1 MAITEW
7 EIRRAAVGQG
17 NIKVILCDDDPVFL
31 KALRN
36 EAECTF
42 SRLNI
47 KAAICAFNSPT
58 DISPEQLAVCDMA
71 FLDID
76 FEREDR
82 NGIDIART
90 LRQVNSHALI
100 FFVTNYIDY
109 APAGYEVQ
117 AFRYILKRDMGEVLE
132 RYILQAMENMAEGQ
146 EFLRLRD
153 KEQTIDLP
161 LEKVSYLE
169 VLDHYVSIHTGS
181 ENYDKRLPS
190 YLSGGEQQRV
200 AIARTLAQGCKIIL
214 ADEPTG
220 NLDSTNTR
228 NIVKILRSLAHDDGC
243 TVIIVTH
250 DPAVAEQ
257 ADTVLQMK
265 DGSWI

>member
-31 KALRN
+31 KELHSEIER
-36 EAECTF
+36 TF
-42 SRLNI
+42 ARLNM
-47 KAAICAFNSPT
+47 KATIHACNSPT
-58 DISPEQLAVCDMA
+58 DISPEQLAACNMA
-71 FLDID
+71 FLDVD
-76 FEREDR
+76 FESENC
-82 NGIDIART
+82 NGIDIAWT

-132 RYILQAMENMAEGQ
+132 RYILQAMESMAAGQ

-161 LEKVSYLE
+161 LEQVSYLE
-169 VLDHYVSIHTGS
+169 VLDHYVSIHTDS
-181 ENYDKRLPS
+181 ENYTLNATLSSMECEMESHGFLRIHKS
-190 YLSGGEQQRV
+190 YLVNMAHIRKFRSRECLLLNGT
-200 AIARTLAQGCKIIL
+200 TLAVSEKNYSQQKQKYLLWKGLK
-214 ADEPTG
+214 
-220 NLDSTNTR
+220 
-228 NIVKILRSLAHDDGC
+228 
-243 TVIIVTH
+243 
-250 DPAVAEQ
+250 
-257 ADTVLQMK
+257 
-265 DGSWI
+265 

>member
-7 EIRRAAVGQG
+7 EIRRAAIGQG
-17 NIKVILCDDDPVFL
+17 GIKIILCDDDSAFL
-31 KALRN
+31 KQLQVEIKR
-36 EAECTF
+36 TF
-42 SRLNI
+42 ARLSMN
-47 KAAICAFNSPT
+47 AAICTFNSPT

-76 FEREDR
+76 FESEDC

-132 RYILQAMENMAEGQ
+132 RYILQAMESMAAGQ

-161 LEKVSYLE
+161 LELVSYLE
-169 VLDHYVSIHTGS
+169 VLDHYVSIHIGS
-181 ENYDKRLPS
+181 ENYTLNATLSGMESEMEEHGFLRIHKS
-190 YLSGGEQQRV
+190 YLVNMAHIRKFRSRECLLLDGTLLAVSEKNYSQQKQKY
-200 AIARTLAQGCKIIL
+200 LLWKGLK
-214 ADEPTG
+214 
-220 NLDSTNTR
+220 
-228 NIVKILRSLAHDDGC
+228 
-243 TVIIVTH
+243 
-250 DPAVAEQ
+250 
-257 ADTVLQMK
+257 
-265 DGSWI
+265 

>member
-7 EIRRAAVGQG
+7 EIRRAAVGQ
-17 NIKVILCDDDPVFL
+17 NRINVILCDDDPVFL
-31 KALRN
+31 KALHSEIER
-36 EAECTF
+36 TF
-42 SRLNI
+42 AKLNMQV
-47 KAAICAFNSPT
+47 AISAFSSPT
-58 DISPEQLAVCDMA
+58 DISLEQFAACDIA

-76 FEREDR
+76 FESEDQ

-117 AFRYILKRDMGEVLE
+117 AFRYILKRDMGDVLE

-153 KEQTIDLP
+153 KEQTFDLP
-161 LEKVSYLE
+161 LEQISYLE

-181 ENYDKRLPS
+181 DSFTLNATLSSMESEMETHGFLRIHKS
-190 YLSGGEQQRV
+190 YLVNMAHIRKFRSRECLLLDGT
-200 AIARTLAQGCKIIL
+200 TLAVSEKNYSQQKQKYLLWKGLK
-214 ADEPTG
+214 
-220 NLDSTNTR
+220 
-228 NIVKILRSLAHDDGC
+228 
-243 TVIIVTH
+243 
-250 DPAVAEQ
+250 
-257 ADTVLQMK
+257 
-265 DGSWI
+265 